1 MGNDRF
7 FALLLWLS
15 AILIAGC
22 SAFFSVRGI
31 GLLFAGSMIP
41 VVIMASS
48 LEVGKLMT
56 ASFLYRCWK
65 KTTFW
70 LKSYLTIAT
79 IALIGITSMGIYG
92 FLSDAFSKTS
102 ARIEF
107 YEENIKQ
114 LESQNKLSKE
124 QIGKIE
130 GSANMVDSKAEDA
143 IDNFQ
148 KIYDDYVSDQRARQ
162 SAINARLK
170 ELDLAVTE
178 LELSKGGLFSNKKTK
193 LEALKLSQE
202 EERVSIRSQLA
213 DIDKNIDGEYK
224 KFLSKVDQYRETTSK
239 VDVQPDI
246 DGFYL
251 KIKENDEKVL
261 KFKENIKNTD
271 IGSFKFIARAFDI
284 PLDDVVKW
292 FIIIIVAVFDPLA
305 ISLIIAWHVYTGRKQ
320 LSDISKDQKKTKEI
334 KLVEE
339 IEPDPNQKEDSK
351 VDDVP
356 EDEQNR
362 NLKKVKLKKKRGLG
376 ILKKYLRAGALRDEI
391 IKEKLEKENTEGEE
405 D

>member
-56 ASFLYRCWK
+56 ASFLYRCWE

-148 KIYDDYVSDQRARQ
+148 KIYDDYVADQRSRQ
-162 SAINARLK
+162 SSINLRLK
-170 ELDLAVTE
+170 ELGSAVLQ
-178 LELSKGGLFSNKKTK
+178 LESSKGGLFSSKKTK
-193 LEALKLSQE
+193 LEALRLAQE
-202 EERVSIRSQLA
+202 EERGSIRSQLA

-305 ISLIIAWHVYTGRKQ
+305 ISLIIAWHVYTGRRQ
-320 LSDISKDQKKTKEI
+320 SFSVPKDQKKTKE
-334 KLVEE
+334 V
-339 IEPDPNQKEDSK
+339 IEPEPNQKEDSK

-356 EDEQNR
+356 EDEQNK
-362 NLKKVKLKKKRGLG
+362 NVKKVKLRKKKGLG

>member
-130 GSANMVDSKAEDA
+130 GSANMGYYTLLRRSK
-143 IDNFQ
+143 F
-148 KIYDDYVSDQRARQ
+148 
-162 SAINARLK
+162 
-170 ELDLAVTE
+170 T
-178 LELSKGGLFSNKKTK
+178 
-193 LEALKLSQE
+193 
-202 EERVSIRSQLA
+202 
-213 DIDKNIDGEYK
+213 
-224 KFLSKVDQYRETTSK
+224 
-239 VDVQPDI
+239 
-246 DGFYL
+246 
-251 KIKENDEKVL
+251 
-261 KFKENIKNTD
+261 
-271 IGSFKFIARAFDI
+271 
-284 PLDDVVKW
+284 
-292 FIIIIVAVFDPLA
+292 
-305 ISLIIAWHVYTGRKQ
+305 
-320 LSDISKDQKKTKEI
+320 
-334 KLVEE
+334 
-339 IEPDPNQKEDSK
+339 
-351 VDDVP
+351 
-356 EDEQNR
+356 
-362 NLKKVKLKKKRGLG
+362 
-376 ILKKYLRAGALRDEI
+376 LR
-391 IKEKLEKENTEGEE
+391 
-405 D
+405 